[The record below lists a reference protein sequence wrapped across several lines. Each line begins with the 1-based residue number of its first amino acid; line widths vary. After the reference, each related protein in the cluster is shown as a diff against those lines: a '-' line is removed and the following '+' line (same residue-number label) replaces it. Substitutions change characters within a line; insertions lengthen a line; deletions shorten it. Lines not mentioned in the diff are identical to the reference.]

1 MGKSYRWFV
10 GVDWGG
16 ECHQVCVLDG
26 QRNKIGERSIE
37 HTGQGLAEFVGW
49 LDEIVAGE
57 PATMAAEQPLPAK
70 PMTPN
75 EAVERIRQLRR
86 GVTLG
91 DVSIKSLI
99 NEGRKY

>member
-1 MGKSYRWFV
+1 MTVTLTPHAEALLQRLTHDGSP
-10 GVDWGG
+10 
-16 ECHQVCVLDG
+16 EQVV
-26 QRNKIGERSIE
+26 ERALE
-37 HTGQGLAEFVGW
+37 RL
-49 LDEIVAGE
+49 
-57 PATMAAEQPLPAK
+57 AAEQPLPAK